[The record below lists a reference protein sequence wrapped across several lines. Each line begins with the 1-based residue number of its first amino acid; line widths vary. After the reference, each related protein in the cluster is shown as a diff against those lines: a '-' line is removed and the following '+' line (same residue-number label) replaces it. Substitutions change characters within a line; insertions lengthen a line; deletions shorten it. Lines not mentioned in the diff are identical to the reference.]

1 MTPDQKIK
9 KKEKTIQMYRIQ
21 NYNNYRG
28 YFCLELNYDS
38 SPWILAT
45 KALTTFVLGHLSK
58 NLSLMNS
65 EGEG

>member
-1 MTPDQKIK
+1 
-9 KKEKTIQMYRIQ
+9 MYRIQ

-28 YFCLELNYDS
+28 YFCLELNYDR

-65 EGEG
+65 EGEGQV